1 MERICDPI
9 HRQSARTMRAGF
21 AELDEVAELRA
32 VGAYQPG
39 GHVLRDRA
47 VQLESVLKQ
56 FLMQEPTEQSDY
68 PSTLDVLQKIAG
80 ALEGDG

>member
-9 HRQSARTMRAGF
+9 HRQGARTLRAGF

-39 GHVLRDRA
+39 SHPLRDRA

-56 FLMQEPTEQSDY
+56 FLTQEPTEQSAY
-68 PSTLDVLQKIAG
+68 AATLDVLQKIAG
-80 ALEGDG
+80 ALEGE